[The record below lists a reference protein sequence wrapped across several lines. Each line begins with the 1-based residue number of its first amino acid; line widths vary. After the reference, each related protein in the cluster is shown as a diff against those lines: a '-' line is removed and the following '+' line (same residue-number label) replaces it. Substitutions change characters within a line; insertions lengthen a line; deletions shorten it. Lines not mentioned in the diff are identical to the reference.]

1 MMRYCGCFFFT
12 NKRRHTRFALGT
24 GVQTCALPICAGVG
38 AITQVIH
45 GEYKAKPK
53 SQQHKSSLQRVFS
66 LIFFLVMIALM
77 FSGRGGI
84 FALPLDRKR
93 VVLGKSVYV
102 RVAIGGR
109 RIIKK
114 KNKYNSDIRRPYK
127 SVLDYL

>member
-38 AITQVIH
+38 AINQVIH

-66 LIFFLVMIALM
+66 LIFFMVMIALM

-84 FALPLDRKR
+84 FALPFLM
-93 VVLGKSVYV
+93 GGGF
-102 RVAIGGR
+102 GGR
-109 RIIKK
+109 GGGGFGGGGFGGGGFGGGGGGFGGGGA
-114 KNKYNSDIRRPYK
+114 SGGW
-127 SVLDYL
+127 